1 MLLGFTTC
9 ELSAQQGSSIS
20 GWATLGAWKP
30 QPPYQCQRNR
40 RQMRSGSPLQ
50 DKLTSRDALM
60 TVNKIEA
67 TLCKSQPRRDLCCH
81 QELLEMDA
89 ESCKD
94 KDIF

>member
-1 MLLGFTTC
+1 MLLGFTPC
-9 ELSAQQGSSIS
+9 EPAAQQGSSIN
-20 GWATLGAWKP
+20 GRATLRASRP
-30 QPPYQCQRNR
+30 QPLYQCQRNR

-50 DKLTSRDALM
+50 DTLTSRDALM

-67 TLCKSQPRRDLCCH
+67 TLCESQPRRDLCH

-89 ESCKD
+89 EPYKD